1 MSSPFQKSFCG
12 KSPLNQ
18 GNRVDNINEP
28 RKKTV
33 IKKQTSLNQVEINQD
48 EADSFSFVPPK
59 YGGIQAVANDNRKA
73 AKRKMSQPTAPTNY
87 GSPLDQ
93 LSPTGKPGNVGY
105 YNPEYEAH
113 PSEKLPTRRENQA
126 ELDAAKFGLAQG
138 KQARKDMMKMDSGED
153 KSAKAKEA
161 YDLSKP
167 YFDADS
173 KMRKQKRQD
182 YSDVL
187 KAGKT
192 IAKSSALNQNKEK
205 KKKEL
210 PQTVKDS
217 LQQKALKRGKPFY
230 SKKHKVYVEG
240 EDGVLSRTP
249 VNTSNYEKL

>member
-18 GNRVDNINEP
+18 I
-28 RKKTV
+28 
-33 IKKQTSLNQVEINQD
+33 
-48 EADSFSFVPPK
+48 
-59 YGGIQAVANDNRKA
+59 
-73 AKRKMSQPTAPTNY
+73 
-87 GSPLDQ
+87 
-93 LSPTGKPGNVGY
+93 SPTGTPGNVGY
-105 YNPEYEAH
+105 YDPEYEAH

-126 ELDAAKFGLAQG
+126 ELDAAKFGLSQAAEIRKTRLTPTTA
-138 KQARKDMMKMDSGED
+138 KQ
-153 KSAKAKEA
+153 A

-217 LQQKALKRGKPFY
+217 LQQKALKLGKRFY

>member
-1 MSSPFQKSFCG
+1 MNTPFNKSFCG
-12 KSPLNQ
+12 KSPLNELTARQ
-18 GNRVDNINEP
+18 EANLPEAL
-28 RKKTV
+28 KTA
-33 IKKQTSLNQVEINQD
+33 I
-48 EADSFSFVPPK
+48 EASP
-59 YGGIQAVANDNRKA
+59 N
-73 AKRKMSQPTAPTNY
+73 NY

-167 YFDADS
+167 YFDASS

>member
-1 MSSPFQKSFCG
+1 MSSSFQKKFCG
-12 KSPLNQ
+12 KTPNPIKMLGDLNKD
-18 GNRVDNINEP
+18 G
-28 RKKTV
+28 
-33 IKKQTSLNQVEINQD
+33 
-48 EADSFSFVPPK
+48 
-59 YGGIQAVANDNRKA
+59 
-73 AKRKMSQPTAPTNY
+73 KMSSYEQKRQEAIEANSPNNY

-93 LSPTGKPGNVGY
+93 LSPTGTPGNVGY
-105 YNPEYEAH
+105 YDPEYEAH

-126 ELDAAKFGLAQG
+126 ELDAAKFGLSQ
-138 KQARKDMMKMDSGED
+138 
-153 KSAKAKEA
+153 AKEIRKTRLTPTTAKKA

-173 KMRKQKRQD
+173 KMRKQKRKD

-210 PQTVKDS
+210 PQAVKDS

>member
-1 MSSPFQKSFCG
+1 MSSPFQQSFSA

-18 GNRVDNINEP
+18 D
-28 RKKTV
+28 
-33 IKKQTSLNQVEINQD
+33 
-48 EADSFSFVPPK
+48 
-59 YGGIQAVANDNRKA
+59 
-73 AKRKMSQPTAPTNY
+73 
-87 GSPLDQ
+87 
-93 LSPTGKPGNVGY
+93 SPTGTPGNVGY
-105 YNPEYEAH
+105 YNPEYDNH
-113 PSEKLPTRRENQA
+113 PSENLPTRIENQA
-126 ELDAAKFGLAQG
+126 ELDAAKFGLSQAAEIRKTRLTPTTA
-138 KQARKDMMKMDSGED
+138 KQ
-153 KSAKAKEA
+153 A

-217 LQQKALKRGKPFY
+217 LQQKALKLGKPFY

>member
-1 MSSPFQKSFCG
+1 MSSPFQKKFCG
-12 KSPLNQ
+12 KTPDPIKMLGDLNKD
-18 GNRVDNINEP
+18 G
-28 RKKTV
+28 
-33 IKKQTSLNQVEINQD
+33 
-48 EADSFSFVPPK
+48 
-59 YGGIQAVANDNRKA
+59 
-73 AKRKMSQPTAPTNY
+73 KMSSYEQTRQDAIEANSPSNY

-105 YNPEYEAH
+105 YDPEYEAH

-126 ELDAAKFGLAQG
+126 ELNAAKFGLSQAAEIRKTKLTPKTA
-138 KQARKDMMKMDSGED
+138 KQ
-153 KSAKAKEA
+153 A

-173 KMRKQKRQD
+173 KMRKQKRKD

-187 KAGKT
+187 KAGAT
-192 IAKSSALNQNKEK
+192 IAKSSALNQNKK
-205 KKKEL
+205 KTVKKEL
-210 PQTVKDS
+210 PQAVKDS

>member
-1 MSSPFQKSFCG
+1 MNTPFNKSFCG
-12 KSPLNQ
+12 KSPLNELTARQ
-18 GNRVDNINEP
+18 EANLPEAL
-28 RKKTV
+28 KTA
-33 IKKQTSLNQVEINQD
+33 I
-48 EADSFSFVPPK
+48 EAKS
-59 YGGIQAVANDNRKA
+59 
-73 AKRKMSQPTAPTNY
+73 PTNY
-87 GSPLDQ
+87 GSPLEQ
-93 LSPTGKPGNVGY
+93 KKSPEYVGY

-126 ELDAAKFGLAQG
+126 ELDAAKFGLSQAAEIRKTRLTPTTA
-138 KQARKDMMKMDSGED
+138 KQ
-153 KSAKAKEA
+153 A

-217 LQQKALKRGKPFY
+217 LQQKALKLGKPFY

>member
-18 GNRVDNINEP
+18 I
-28 RKKTV
+28 
-33 IKKQTSLNQVEINQD
+33 
-48 EADSFSFVPPK
+48 
-59 YGGIQAVANDNRKA
+59 
-73 AKRKMSQPTAPTNY
+73 
-87 GSPLDQ
+87 
-93 LSPTGKPGNVGY
+93 SPTGTPGNVGY
-105 YNPEYEAH
+105 YDPEYEAH

-126 ELDAAKFGLAQG
+126 ELDAAKFGLSQAAEIRKTRLTPTTA
-138 KQARKDMMKMDSGED
+138 KQ
-153 KSAKAKEA
+153 A

-187 KAGKT
+187 EAGKT

-217 LQQKALKRGKPFY
+217 LQQKALKLGKPFY